1 MSERASSAG
10 RSSQGGERLAGGGGG
25 LRPRRRGL
33 ILFGVLALLSLG
45 ALVYGLW
52 QGPVRVSHVVVY
64 GADQSLAAVAV
75 AAMQGSYLGSIP
87 RNSTFFVPES
97 QIRSLILAAHPSI
110 AAVSI
115 FRNGFTGLSIK
126 VDDRVPAARWCGGLD
141 VPSVAT
147 SSPSPIVSPNTDC
160 YLFDTSGFIYA
171 TTSSASL
178 ATSSSPFVSTVNDV
192 SPLNSFIVYEPLANE
207 QDPIGSTLPN
217 AVALP
222 AAFGFARQL
231 TSFGSPVVKI
241 VFRKDDEVDDI
252 LSSGTRI
259 TYVLGSEENVF
270 TALASARTNFNL
282 ADGST
287 DYVDLRFPGKVY
299 LKRK

>member
-1 MSERASSAG
+1 MSGRALSAA
-10 RSSQGGERLAGGGGG
+10 RSSLPGQGERLAARR
-25 LRPRRRGL
+25 LRRRRRGL

-52 QGPVRVSHVVVY
+52 QSPVRVSHVVVY

-75 AAMQGSYLGSIP
+75 AAMQGSYLGTIP
-87 RNSTFFVPES
+87 RDSTFFLPES
-97 QIRSLILAAHPSI
+97 QIRSLILAAHPDI

-115 FRNGFTGLSIK
+115 FRNGLTGLSIK
-126 VDDRVPAARWCGGLD
+126 VDNRVPAARWCGGSD
-141 VPSVAT
+141 APSAAT
-147 SSPSPIVSPNTDC
+147 SSTAVSPNTNC

-171 TTSSASL
+171 TTSPASL
-178 ATSSSPFVSTVNDV
+178 AASSSPFVSTVNDV
-192 SPLNSFIVYEPLANE
+192 SPLNSFIVYESLANE
-207 QDPIGSTLPN
+207 QYPVGLTLPN
-217 AVALP
+217 AAALP

-231 TSFGSPVVKI
+231 STLGSPVVKV
-241 VFRKDDEVDDI
+241 VFRQDQEVDDI

-259 TYVLGSEENVF
+259 TYVLGNEENAF
-270 TALASARTNFNL
+270 TALASARANFNL